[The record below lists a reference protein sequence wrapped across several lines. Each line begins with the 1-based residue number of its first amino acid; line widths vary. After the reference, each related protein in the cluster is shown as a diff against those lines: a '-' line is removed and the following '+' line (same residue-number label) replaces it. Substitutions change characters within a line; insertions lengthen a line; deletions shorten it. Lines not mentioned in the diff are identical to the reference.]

1 VSTFDRLP
9 IAIVTARA
17 LTATASVDCGG
28 SSSECFR
35 YSDCASGLTCAA
47 GKCVAP
53 PPQAPSDDGSADAG
67 AVLPVLTDAGTS
79 EATELV
85 ANGAQSGGD
94 APAE

>member
-9 IAIVTARA
+9 IAIVTALA
-17 LTATASVDCGG
+17 LTLTAGVDCGG
-28 SSSECFR
+28 SSTECLR
-35 YSDCASGLTCAA
+35 YSDCTSGLTCAA

-67 AVLPVLTDAGTS
+67 PVVPVLTDAGIS
-79 EATELV
+79 EATEPV
-85 ANGAQSGGD
+85 ADGAQSGGD